1 MKAKSIELI
10 AIFIYA
16 DNKKEYMKDF
26 NASEIIRSKF
36 METLVNFYVEIEFAG
51 ESMFY
56 TKF

>member
-1 MKAKSIELI
+1 
-10 AIFIYA
+10 
-16 DNKKEYMKDF
+16 MKDF

-36 METLVNFYVEIEFAG
+36 MKTLVNFYVEIEFAG